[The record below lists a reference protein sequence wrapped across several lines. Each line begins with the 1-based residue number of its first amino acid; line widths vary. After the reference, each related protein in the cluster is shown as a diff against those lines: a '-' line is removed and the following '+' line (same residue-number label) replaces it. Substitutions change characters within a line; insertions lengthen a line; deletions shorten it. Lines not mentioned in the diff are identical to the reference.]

1 MNINFDKISII
12 DGNFSVDRLMKLK
25 EIANHEKMILTDS
38 KHLYKDNINSKLDAL
53 KNFPLST
60 KATERIYLSSEY
72 SKYSM
77 DDKNIILSNIVFS
90 RNESFAN
97 IIALSGLTIEQL
109 DKYIQIVTFFNDN
122 RILLNSKNAKIVKLI
137 EYVNKISLILGKY
150 VHNHYPKT
158 TNEMI
163 INKLSE
169 MLTFDKELING
180 KYDEFAL
187 KKERIEI
194 ENKNNELKKMTARVK
209 YDTVS
214 KDNTKLIDSFVK
226 SLSNVNSLELIYY
239 TCFNKKD
246 DKCHIDFCCIFED
259 NINMTDVEIVASA
272 LNYFASSMKELN
284 VIINYDVMTNTEL
297 CLNIKKQDEKTIKRL
312 TGANLVYQKKLGL
325 TKIDVKKHK

>member
-38 KHLYKDNINSKLDAL
+38 KHLYKDNINSKLDSL
-53 KNFPLST
+53 KDFPLST

-77 DDKNIILSNIVFS
+77 DDKNIILSNIAFS

-122 RILLNSKNAKIVKLI
+122 RILLNSKNAKIIKLI

-169 MLTFDKELING
+169 MLTFDRELINE

-187 KKERIEI
+187 KKEQIEI
-194 ENKNNELKKMTARVK
+194 EKKNNELKKMTARVK

-272 LNYFASSMKELN
+272 LNYFASTMKELN
-284 VIINYDVMTNTEL
+284 VIINYDLMTNTEL

-325 TKIDVKKHK
+325 TKNDVKKHK

>member
-169 MLTFDKELING
+169 MLTFDRELINE

-194 ENKNNELKKMTARVK
+194 EKKNNELKKMTARVK

-272 LNYFASSMKELN
+272 LNYFASTMKELN
-284 VIINYDVMTNTEL
+284 VIINYDLMTNTEL

-325 TKIDVKKHK
+325 TKNDVKKHK

>member
-38 KHLYKDNINSKLDAL
+38 KHLYKDNINSKLDSL

-122 RILLNSKNAKIVKLI
+122 RILLNSKNAKIVKMS
-137 EYVNKISLILGKY
+137 EYVRKINLVLRKY
-150 VHNHYPKT
+150 TYNHYPKT

-169 MLTFDKELING
+169 MLTFDRELINE

-194 ENKNNELKKMTARVK
+194 EKKNNELKKMTARVK
-209 YDTVS
+209 YDTIS

-272 LNYFASSMKELN
+272 LNYFASTMKELN
-284 VIINYDVMTNTEL
+284 VIINYDLMTNTEL

>member
-12 DGNFSVDRLMKLK
+12 DGNFSVDRLKKLK

-169 MLTFDKELING
+169 MLTFDKELINE

-272 LNYFASSMKELN
+272 LNYFASTMKELN

>member
-12 DGNFSVDRLMKLK
+12 NGNFSVDKLMKLK
-25 EIANHEKMILTDS
+25 EIASHEKMILADS
-38 KHLYKDNINSKLDAL
+38 KHLYKTNISSKLDTF
-53 KNFPLST
+53 KDFPLST
-60 KATERIYLSSEY
+60 KATERVYLSSEY

-109 DKYIQIVTFFNDN
+109 DKYIQMIAFFNDN
-122 RILLNSKNAKIVKLI
+122 RSLIDSKNAKIVKMA
-137 EYVNKISLILGKY
+137 EYVRKVSLVLRKY
-150 VHNHYPKT
+150 TCNHYPKT

-169 MLTFDKELING
+169 MLTFDRELITE
-180 KYDEFAL
+180 KYDKFAL
-187 KKERIEI
+187 KREQIEI
-194 ENKNNELKKMTARVK
+194 EKKNNELKKKTANVK
-209 YDTVS
+209 YGKVG
-214 KDNTKLIDSFVK
+214 KDNIKMIDSFVRT
-226 SLSNVNSLELIYY
+226 LANVNSLELVYY
-239 TCFNKKD
+239 NCFNKND

-272 LNYFASSMKELN
+272 LNYFASTMKELN

-297 CLNIKKQDEKTIKRL
+297 CLNIKKHDPKTIKKL
-312 TGANLVYQKKLGL
+312 NCASLVYQKKLGY
-325 TKIDVKKHK
+325 TKRNIKRA

>member
-12 DGNFSVDRLMKLK
+12 DGNFSVDRLKKLK

-169 MLTFDKELING
+169 MLTFDKELINE

>member
-12 DGNFSVDRLMKLK
+12 DGNFSVDRLKKLK

-122 RILLNSKNAKIVKLI
+122 RILLNSKNAKIIKLI

-169 MLTFDKELING
+169 MLTFDRELINE

>member
-25 EIANHEKMILTDS
+25 EIANHEKMILADS
-38 KHLYKDNINSKLDAL
+38 KHLYKNNINSKLDTL
-53 KNFPLST
+53 KDFPLST

-77 DDKNIILSNIVFS
+77 DDKNIILSNIAFS

-122 RILLNSKNAKIVKLI
+122 RILLNSKNAKIIKLI

-169 MLTFDKELING
+169 MLTFDRELINE

-194 ENKNNELKKMTARVK
+194 EKKNNELKKMTARVK

-272 LNYFASSMKELN
+272 LNYFASTMKELN
-284 VIINYDVMTNTEL
+284 VIINYDLMTNTEL

-325 TKIDVKKHK
+325 TKNDVKKHK

>member
-12 DGNFSVDRLMKLK
+12 DGNFSVDRLKKLK

-38 KHLYKDNINSKLDAL
+38 KHLYKDNINSKLDSL

-169 MLTFDKELING
+169 MLTFDRELINE

-194 ENKNNELKKMTARVK
+194 EKKNNELKKMTARVK

>member
-38 KHLYKDNINSKLDAL
+38 KHLYKDNINSKLDSL

-77 DDKNIILSNIVFS
+77 DDKNIILSNIAFS

-169 MLTFDKELING
+169 MLTFDKELINE

-272 LNYFASSMKELN
+272 LNYFASTMKELN

>member
-53 KNFPLST
+53 KDFPLST

-77 DDKNIILSNIVFS
+77 DDKNIILSNIAFS

-169 MLTFDKELING
+169 MLTFDRELINE
-180 KYDEFAL
+180 KYDEFAI
-187 KKERIEI
+187 KREQTEI
-194 ENKNNELKKMTARVK
+194 EKKNNELKKMTARVK
-209 YDTVS
+209 YYTVS

-272 LNYFASSMKELN
+272 LNYFASTMKELN
-284 VIINYDVMTNTEL
+284 VIINYDLMTNTEL

-312 TGANLVYQKKLGL
+312 TRANLVYQKKLGL
-325 TKIDVKKHK
+325 TKNDVKKHK

>member
-169 MLTFDKELING
+169 MLTFDKELINE

-272 LNYFASSMKELN
+272 LNYFASTMKELN

>member
-169 MLTFDKELING
+169 MLTFDKELINE

-194 ENKNNELKKMTARVK
+194 EKKNNELKKMTARVK

-272 LNYFASSMKELN
+272 LNYFASTMKELN

-297 CLNIKKQDEKTIKRL
+297 CLNIKKHDPKTIRKL
-312 TGANLVYQKKLGL
+312 NCANLVYQKKLGL

>member
-38 KHLYKDNINSKLDAL
+38 KHLYKDNINSKLDSL

-169 MLTFDKELING
+169 MLTFDKELINE

-272 LNYFASSMKELN
+272 LNYFASTMKELN

>member
-12 DGNFSVDRLMKLK
+12 DGNFSVDKLMKLK
-25 EIANHEKMILTDS
+25 EIANHEKMILADS
-38 KHLYKDNINSKLDAL
+38 KHLYKTNISSKLDTF
-53 KNFPLST
+53 KDFPLST
-60 KATERIYLSSEY
+60 KATERVYLSSEY

-109 DKYIQIVTFFNDN
+109 DKYIQIVAFFNDN
-122 RILLNSKNAKIVKLI
+122 RILLNSKNAKIVKMS
-137 EYVNKISLILGKY
+137 EYVRKINLVLRKY
-150 VHNHYPKT
+150 TCNYYPKT

-169 MLTFDKELING
+169 MLVFDRKLINE
-180 KYDEFAL
+180 KYDNFAL
-187 KKERIEI
+187 KREQAEI
-194 ENKNNELKKMTARVK
+194 EKKNKELKKMTANVK
-209 YDTVS
+209 YGKVG
-214 KDNTKLIDSFVK
+214 KDNIKMIDSFVRT
-226 SLSNVNSLELIYY
+226 LANVNSLELVYY
-239 TCFNKKD
+239 NCFNKND

-272 LNYFASSMKELN
+272 LNYFASTMKELN

-297 CLNIKKQDEKTIKRL
+297 CLNIKKQDPKTIRKL
-312 TGANLVYQKKLGL
+312 NCASLVYQKKLGY
-325 TKIDVKKHK
+325 TKRNIKRA

>member
-25 EIANHEKMILTDS
+25 EIANHEKMILADS
-38 KHLYKDNINSKLDAL
+38 KHLYKTNINSKLDTL
-53 KNFPLST
+53 KDFPLST

-122 RILLNSKNAKIVKLI
+122 RILLNSKNAKIVKMS
-137 EYVNKISLILGKY
+137 EYVRKINLVLRKY
-150 VHNHYPKT
+150 TYNHYPKT

-169 MLTFDKELING
+169 MLTFDRELINE

-187 KKERIEI
+187 KREQTEI
-194 ENKNNELKKMTARVK
+194 EKKNNELKKMTANVK
-209 YDTVS
+209 YGKVG

-239 TCFNKKD
+239 TCFNKRD

-272 LNYFASSMKELN
+272 LNYFASTMKELN
-284 VIINYDVMTNTEL
+284 VIINYDLMTNTEL

-325 TKIDVKKHK
+325 TKNDVKKHK

>member
-12 DGNFSVDRLMKLK
+12 DGNFSVDRLEELKKVASKERMKL
-25 EIANHEKMILTDS
+25 NDEKF
-38 KHLYKDNINSKLDAL
+38 LYKTRLDIGYGVFRD
-53 KNFPLST
+53 FPVCI
-60 KATERIYLSSEY
+60 KASEIIYSYREY
-72 SKYSM
+72 NKYSM

-97 IIALSGLTIEQL
+97 IIAFSGLTIEQL
-109 DKYIQIVTFFNDN
+109 DKYIQIITLFGKTRSLV
-122 RILLNSKNAKIVKLI
+122 NSKNQKIIKLI

-169 MLTFDKELING
+169 MLTFDRELINE

-194 ENKNNELKKMTARVK
+194 ENKNNELKKMTAHVK

-214 KDNTKLIDSFVK
+214 KENTKLIDSFVK

-259 NINMTDVEIVASA
+259 NINMIDVEIVTSA
-272 LNYFASSMKELN
+272 LDYFASMMRELDV
-284 VIINYDVMTNTEL
+284 VIDYDLMTNAEL
-297 CLNIKKQDEKTIKRL
+297 CSNIKKQDEKTIKRL

>member
-38 KHLYKDNINSKLDAL
+38 KHLYKDNINSKLDSL

-77 DDKNIILSNIVFS
+77 DDKNIILSNIAFS

-97 IIALSGLTIEQL
+97 IIAISGLTIEQL

-169 MLTFDKELING
+169 MLTFDKELINE

-272 LNYFASSMKELN
+272 LNYFASTMKELN

>member
-12 DGNFSVDRLMKLK
+12 DGNFSVDRLKKLK

-38 KHLYKDNINSKLDAL
+38 KHLYKDNINSKLDSL
-53 KNFPLST
+53 KDFPLST

-122 RILLNSKNAKIVKLI
+122 RILLNSKNAKIIKLI

-169 MLTFDKELING
+169 MLTFDRELINE

-194 ENKNNELKKMTARVK
+194 EKKNNELKKMTARVK

-272 LNYFASSMKELN
+272 LNYFASTMKELN

>member
-12 DGNFSVDRLMKLK
+12 NGNFSVDKLMKLK
-25 EIANHEKMILTDS
+25 EIASHEKMILADS
-38 KHLYKDNINSKLDAL
+38 KHLYKTNISSKLDTF
-53 KNFPLST
+53 KDFPLST
-60 KATERIYLSSEY
+60 KATERVYLSSEY

-109 DKYIQIVTFFNDN
+109 DKYIQIVAFFNDN
-122 RILLNSKNAKIVKLI
+122 RILLNSKNAKIVKMS
-137 EYVNKISLILGKY
+137 EYVRKINLVLRKY
-150 VHNHYPKT
+150 TCNYYPKT

-169 MLTFDKELING
+169 MLVFDRKLINE
-180 KYDEFAL
+180 KYDNFAL
-187 KKERIEI
+187 KREQAEI
-194 ENKNNELKKMTARVK
+194 EKKNKELKKMTANVK
-209 YDTVS
+209 YGKVG
-214 KDNTKLIDSFVK
+214 KDNIKMIDSFVRT
-226 SLSNVNSLELIYY
+226 LANVNSLELVYY
-239 TCFNKKD
+239 NCFNKND

-272 LNYFASSMKELN
+272 LNYFASTMKELN

-297 CLNIKKQDEKTIKRL
+297 CLNIKKHDPKTIKKL
-312 TGANLVYQKKLGL
+312 NCASLVYQKKLGY
-325 TKIDVKKHK
+325 TKRNIKRA

>member
-12 DGNFSVDRLMKLK
+12 DGNFSVDRLKKLK

-169 MLTFDKELING
+169 MLTFDKELINE

-272 LNYFASSMKELN
+272 LNYFASSMKKLN

>member
-12 DGNFSVDRLMKLK
+12 DGNFSVDRLKKLK

-38 KHLYKDNINSKLDAL
+38 KHLYKDNINSKLDSL

-60 KATERIYLSSEY
+60 KATEKIYLSSEY

-169 MLTFDKELING
+169 MLTFDKELINE

-272 LNYFASSMKELN
+272 LNYFASTMKELN

>member
-12 DGNFSVDRLMKLK
+12 DGNFSVDKLMKLK
-25 EIANHEKMILTDS
+25 EIANHEKMILADS
-38 KHLYKDNINSKLDAL
+38 KHLYKTNISSKLDTF
-53 KNFPLST
+53 KDFPLST
-60 KATERIYLSSEY
+60 KATERVYLSSEY

-109 DKYIQIVTFFNDN
+109 DKYIQIVAFFNDN
-122 RILLNSKNAKIVKLI
+122 RILLNSKNAKIVKMS
-137 EYVNKISLILGKY
+137 EYVRKINLVLRKY
-150 VHNHYPKT
+150 TCNYYPKT

-169 MLTFDKELING
+169 MLVFDRKLINE
-180 KYDEFAL
+180 KYDNFAL
-187 KKERIEI
+187 KREQAEI
-194 ENKNNELKKMTARVK
+194 EKKNKELKKMTANVK
-209 YDTVS
+209 YGKVG
-214 KDNTKLIDSFVK
+214 KDNIKMIDSFVRT
-226 SLSNVNSLELIYY
+226 LANVNSLELVYY
-239 TCFNKKD
+239 NCFNKND

-272 LNYFASSMKELN
+272 LNYFASTMKELN

-297 CLNIKKQDEKTIKRL
+297 CLNIKKHDPKTIKKL
-312 TGANLVYQKKLGL
+312 NCASLVYQKKLGY
-325 TKIDVKKHK
+325 TKRNIKRA

>member
-12 DGNFSVDRLMKLK
+12 DGNFSVDRLKKLK

-38 KHLYKDNINSKLDAL
+38 KHLYKDNINSKLDSL
-53 KNFPLST
+53 KDFPLST

-169 MLTFDKELING
+169 MLTFDKELINE

-272 LNYFASSMKELN
+272 LNYFASPMKELN

>member
-1 MNINFDKISII
+1 
-12 DGNFSVDRLMKLK
+12 
-25 EIANHEKMILTDS
+25 
-38 KHLYKDNINSKLDAL
+38 
-53 KNFPLST
+53 
-60 KATERIYLSSEY
+60 
-72 SKYSM
+72 M

-169 MLTFDKELING
+169 MLTFDRELINE

-187 KKERIEI
+187 KKERMEI
-194 ENKNNELKKMTARVK
+194 EKKNNELKKMTARVK

-272 LNYFASSMKELN
+272 LNYFASTMKELN
-284 VIINYDVMTNTEL
+284 VVIDYDLMTNTEL
-297 CLNIKKQDEKTIKRL
+297 CLNIKKQDPKTIRKL
-312 TGANLVYQKKLGL
+312 NCANLVYQKKLGL

>member
-12 DGNFSVDRLMKLK
+12 DGNFSVDKLMKLK
-25 EIANHEKMILTDS
+25 EIANHEKMILADS
-38 KHLYKDNINSKLDAL
+38 KHLYKANISSKLDTF
-53 KNFPLST
+53 KDFPLST
-60 KATERIYLSSEY
+60 KATERVYLSSEY

-109 DKYIQIVTFFNDN
+109 DKYIQIVAFFNDN
-122 RILLNSKNAKIVKLI
+122 RILLNSKNAKIVKMS
-137 EYVNKISLILGKY
+137 EYVRKINLVLRKY
-150 VHNHYPKT
+150 TCTHYPKT

-169 MLTFDKELING
+169 MLVFDRKLINE
-180 KYDEFAL
+180 KYDNFAL
-187 KKERIEI
+187 KREQAEI
-194 ENKNNELKKMTARVK
+194 EKKNKELKKMTANVK
-209 YDTVS
+209 YGKVG
-214 KDNTKLIDSFVK
+214 KDNIKMIDSFVRT
-226 SLSNVNSLELIYY
+226 LANVNSLELVYY
-239 TCFNKKD
+239 NCFNKND

-272 LNYFASSMKELN
+272 LNYFASTMKELN

-297 CLNIKKQDEKTIKRL
+297 CLNIKKQDPKTIRKL
-312 TGANLVYQKKLGL
+312 NCASLVYQKKLGY
-325 TKIDVKKHK
+325 TKRNIKRA

>member
-12 DGNFSVDRLMKLK
+12 NGNFSVDKLMKLK
-25 EIANHEKMILTDS
+25 EIASHEKMILADS
-38 KHLYKDNINSKLDAL
+38 KHLYKTNISSKLDTF
-53 KNFPLST
+53 KDFPLST

-109 DKYIQIVTFFNDN
+109 DKYIQMIAFFSDN
-122 RILLNSKNAKIVKLI
+122 RSLIDSKNAKIVKMA
-137 EYVNKISLILGKY
+137 EYVRKVSLVLRKY
-150 VHNHYPKT
+150 TCNHYPKT

-169 MLTFDKELING
+169 MLTFDRKLITE
-180 KYDEFAL
+180 KYDKFAS
-187 KKERIEI
+187 KREQIEI
-194 ENKNNELKKMTARVK
+194 EKKNNELKKKTANVK
-209 YDTVS
+209 YGKVG
-214 KDNTKLIDSFVK
+214 KDNIKMIDSFVRT
-226 SLSNVNSLELIYY
+226 LANVNSLELVYY
-239 TCFNKKD
+239 NCFNKND
-246 DKCHIDFCCIFED
+246 NKCHIDFCCVFED

-272 LNYFASSMKELN
+272 LNYFASTMKKLN

-297 CLNIKKQDEKTIKRL
+297 CLNIKKQDPKTIRKL
-312 TGANLVYQKKLGL
+312 NCASLVYQKKLGY
-325 TKIDVKKHK
+325 TKRNIKRA

>member
-12 DGNFSVDRLMKLK
+12 DGNFSVDRLKKLK

-38 KHLYKDNINSKLDAL
+38 KHLYKDNINSKLDTL
-53 KNFPLST
+53 KDFPLST

-169 MLTFDKELING
+169 MLTFDKELINE

-259 NINMTDVEIVASA
+259 NINITDVEIVASA

>member
-12 DGNFSVDRLMKLK
+12 NGNFSVDKLMKLK
-25 EIANHEKMILTDS
+25 EIASHEKMILADS
-38 KHLYKDNINSKLDAL
+38 KHLYKTNISSKLDTF
-53 KNFPLST
+53 KDFPLST
-60 KATERIYLSSEY
+60 KATERVYLSSEY

-109 DKYIQIVTFFNDN
+109 DKYIQIVAFFNDN
-122 RILLNSKNAKIVKLI
+122 RILLNSKNAKIVKMS
-137 EYVNKISLILGKY
+137 EYVRKINLVLRKY
-150 VHNHYPKT
+150 TCNYYPKT

-169 MLTFDKELING
+169 MLVFDRKLINE
-180 KYDEFAL
+180 KYDNFAL
-187 KKERIEI
+187 KREQAEI
-194 ENKNNELKKMTARVK
+194 EKKNKELKKMTANVK
-209 YDTVS
+209 YGKVG
-214 KDNTKLIDSFVK
+214 KDNIKMIDSFVRT
-226 SLSNVNSLELIYY
+226 LANVNSLELVYY
-239 TCFNKKD
+239 NCFNKND

-272 LNYFASSMKELN
+272 LNYFASTMKELN

-297 CLNIKKQDEKTIKRL
+297 CLNIKKQDPKTIRKL
-312 TGANLVYQKKLGL
+312 NCASLVYQKKLGY
-325 TKIDVKKHK
+325 TKRNIKRA

>member
-38 KHLYKDNINSKLDAL
+38 KHLYKDNINSKLDSL
-53 KNFPLST
+53 KDFPLST

-77 DDKNIILSNIVFS
+77 DDKNIILSNIAFS

-122 RILLNSKNAKIVKLI
+122 RILLNSKNAKIIKLI

-169 MLTFDKELING
+169 MLTFDRELINE

-194 ENKNNELKKMTARVK
+194 EKKNNELKKMTARVK

-272 LNYFASSMKELN
+272 LNYFASTMKELN
-284 VIINYDVMTNTEL
+284 VIINYDLMTNTEL

-325 TKIDVKKHK
+325 TKNDVKKHK

>member
-12 DGNFSVDRLMKLK
+12 DGNFSVDRLKKLK

-38 KHLYKDNINSKLDAL
+38 KHLYKDNINSKLDSL

-109 DKYIQIVTFFNDN
+109 NKYIQIVTFFNDN

-169 MLTFDKELING
+169 MLTFDKELINE

>member
-169 MLTFDKELING
+169 MLTFDKELINE